1 MLFQQTLFAILALAS
16 LTVLSLTHL
25 DATLSGIPPA
35 SQDHTKSDDKA
46 TGLGPAT
53 LQVLNPTGGV
63 DLSDYLRK
71 VYLEIN
77 QGWFSVMPAEVQ
89 LGKKG
94 VVIVRFSISKDGNLN
109 KDSPPT
115 VEISSGVISRW
126 TRRQCLEFAR
136 AHPLARYRKLSRD
149 RISISA

>member
-25 DATLSGIPPA
+25 
-35 SQDHTKSDDKA
+35 
-46 TGLGPAT
+46 
-53 LQVLNPTGGV
+53 
-63 DLSDYLRK
+63 
-71 VYLEIN
+71 
-77 QGWFSVMPAEVQ
+77 
-89 LGKKG
+89 
-94 VVIVRFSISKDGNLN
+94 KDGNLN